1 MKDILTSP
9 RVLDM
14 KRKSRVR
21 NIRLSVLIFVLLI
34 SIVYA
39 LGYFSST
46 PSITID
52 KIVVTGTRIINP
64 PDVESIVLEKLKGK
78 YLYLFYRSNT
88 FIYPKDGIYKELIT
102 TFPRIEKLSINRDN
116 LKTLQIEISERSG
129 TSLYCGKDVPLV
141 ESEIGENCY
150 FVNNNGYV
158 FDKAPYF
165 SGNIYFKYYVTL
177 SGNDDNPMGTQM
189 LPSDLFHKYV
199 RFIDGITMLGFKPIY
214 LVLDPNSDNSLY
226 LDGSTSSLSHKIIF
240 KNENDLENILDNL
253 SLSMAKSEFANEIN
267 SKYTTLLYIDLR
279 FKNKVLYKFNE

>member
-9 RVLDM
+9 RILDM
-14 KRKSRVR
+14 KRKRRAR
-21 NIRLSVLIFVLLI
+21 NMRLSVLIFILLI

-39 LGYFSST
+39 LGYYSFN
-46 PSITID
+46 PHIAIN

-64 PDVESIVLEKLKGK
+64 SDIESIVLNKLSGK
-78 YLYLFYRSNT
+78 YMYLFSRSNT
-88 FIYPKDGIYKELIT
+88 FIYPENQIFKELISK
-102 TFPRIEKLSINRDN
+102 FPRIEKLSINRDN

-129 TSLYCGKDVPLV
+129 TSLYCGKDVPQT
-141 ESEIGENCY
+141 ESDVGENCY

-165 SGNIYFKYYVTL
+165 SGNIYFKYYMTL
-177 SGNDDNPMGTQM
+177 SSSDDNPMGTQM

-214 LVLDPNSDNSLY
+214 LVIGPNSDNSLY
-226 LDGSTSSLSHKIIF
+226 LAGSTSSLSHKIIF